1 MEPSCSQV
9 LQDCR
14 RFESII
20 RLAAHSTDSA
30 IGISHAQHCSRT
42 KVCMIL
48 MDNTLTSVLAALSG
62 SVIGASTP
70 VLSNFVLQRSVAQ
83 RELTNR
89 EIAQREELYSEFIR
103 QGTAYYAKA
112 LSQSLENI
120 EEIEE
125 IVAMYALV
133 NRIRLFASRSVL
145 DAAEAFVKRLVAK
158 YGEKNMTIEQI
169 TSVAL
174 EQHADPLNDFAL
186 KCRAELRDVYAR
198 GSWRSK

>member
-1 MEPSCSQV
+1 MLFMNS
-9 LQDCR
+9 
-14 RFESII
+14 
-20 RLAAHSTDSA
+20 
-30 IGISHAQHCSRT
+30 
-42 KVCMIL
+42 
-48 MDNTLTSVLAALSG
+48 TLTNVVAALSG

-70 VLSNFVLQRSVAQ
+70 ILSNFLLQRSVAQ

-103 QGTAYYAKA
+103 QGTGCYAKA

-120 EEIEE
+120 DE

-145 DAAEAFVKRLVAK
+145 EAAEAFVKKLVAK
-158 YGEKNMTIEQI
+158 YGEKNLTIEQI
-169 TSVAL
+169 KSVAL

-186 KCRAELRDVYAR
+186 KCRSELREVYAR
-198 GSWRSK
+198 ASWRSR

>member
-1 MEPSCSQV
+1 M
-9 LQDCR
+9 D
-14 RFESII
+14 
-20 RLAAHSTDSA
+20 ST
-30 IGISHAQHCSRT
+30 
-42 KVCMIL
+42 M
-48 MDNTLTSVLAALSG
+48 TSVLAALGG
-62 SVIGASTP
+62 SVIGATTP
-70 VLSNFVLQRSVAQ
+70 VISNFVLQRSQTQ

-103 QGTAYYAKA
+103 HGTSCYAKA

-120 EEIEE
+120 DE

-133 NRIRLFASRSVL
+133 NRIRLFAYPGVL
-145 DAAEAFVKRLVAK
+145 EAAEAFVKKLVAT

-169 TSVAL
+169 KSAAL

-186 KCRAELRDVYAR
+186 KCRSELHEVYAR

>member
-1 MEPSCSQV
+1 M
-9 LQDCR
+9 
-14 RFESII
+14 
-20 RLAAHSTDSA
+20 DS
-30 IGISHAQHCSRT
+30 
-42 KVCMIL
+42 
-48 MDNTLTSVLAALSG
+48 TLTSVLAALSG

-103 QGTAYYAKA
+103 QGTGSYAKA

-120 EEIEE
+120 DE

-145 DAAEAFVKRLVAK
+145 EAAEAFVKKLVAT
-158 YGEKNMTIEQI
+158 YGDKNMTIEQI
-169 TSVAL
+169 KSVAL

-186 KCRAELRDVYAR
+186 KCRSELREVYER
-198 GSWRSK
+198 GSWKRR

>member
-1 MEPSCSQV
+1 M
-9 LQDCR
+9 
-14 RFESII
+14 
-20 RLAAHSTDSA
+20 DS
-30 IGISHAQHCSRT
+30 
-42 KVCMIL
+42 
-48 MDNTLTSVLAALSG
+48 TLTSVLAALSG

-103 QGTAYYAKA
+103 HGTGSYAKA

-120 EEIEE
+120 DE

-145 DAAEAFVKRLVAK
+145 EAAEAFVKKLVAT
-158 YGEKNMTIEQI
+158 YGEKNMNIEQI
-169 TSVAL
+169 KSVAL

-186 KCRAELRDVYAR
+186 KCRSELREVYER
-198 GSWRSK
+198 GSWKRK

>member
-1 MEPSCSQV
+1 M
-9 LQDCR
+9 
-14 RFESII
+14 
-20 RLAAHSTDSA
+20 DS
-30 IGISHAQHCSRT
+30 
-42 KVCMIL
+42 
-48 MDNTLTSVLAALSG
+48 TLTSVLAALSG

-103 QGTAYYAKA
+103 QGTGSYAKA

-120 EEIEE
+120 DE

-145 DAAEAFVKRLVAK
+145 EAAEAFVKKLVAT
-158 YGEKNMTIEQI
+158 YGENNMTIEQI
-169 TSVAL
+169 KSVAL

-186 KCRAELRDVYAR
+186 KCRSELREVYER
-198 GSWRSK
+198 GSWKRK

>member
-1 MEPSCSQV
+1 M
-9 LQDCR
+9 
-14 RFESII
+14 
-20 RLAAHSTDSA
+20 DS
-30 IGISHAQHCSRT
+30 
-42 KVCMIL
+42 
-48 MDNTLTSVLAALSG
+48 TLTSVLAALSG

-103 QGTAYYAKA
+103 QGTGCYAKA
-112 LSQSLENI
+112 LSQNLESLD
-120 EEIEE
+120 E

-145 DAAEAFVKRLVAK
+145 EAAEAFVQKLVAR

-169 TSVAL
+169 KSVAL

-186 KCRAELRDVYAR
+186 KCRSELREVYAR

>member
-1 MEPSCSQV
+1 M
-9 LQDCR
+9 
-14 RFESII
+14 
-20 RLAAHSTDSA
+20 DS
-30 IGISHAQHCSRT
+30 
-42 KVCMIL
+42 
-48 MDNTLTSVLAALSG
+48 TLTSVLAALSG

-70 VLSNFVLQRSVAQ
+70 VLSNFVIQRSAAQ

-103 QGTAYYAKA
+103 QGTSCYAKA

-120 EEIEE
+120 DE

-145 DAAEAFVKRLVAK
+145 EAAEDFVKKLVAT

-169 TSVAL
+169 KSVAL

-186 KCRAELRDVYAR
+186 KCRVGTSRGLRARELEKQIALKRILLKHDSCTLPREWFHFFRPGGPTVVDALILQPVSNR
-198 GSWRSK
+198 NM